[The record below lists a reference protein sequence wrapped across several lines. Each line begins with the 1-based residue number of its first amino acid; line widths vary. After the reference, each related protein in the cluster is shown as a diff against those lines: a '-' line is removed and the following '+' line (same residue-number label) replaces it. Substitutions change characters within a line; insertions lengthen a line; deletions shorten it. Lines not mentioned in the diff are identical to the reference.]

1 MENRHQ
7 LRVGDRDIITRQA
20 IIEWQENAPWIDMR
34 QVEQDLI
41 ISRALTAIYSDE
53 YLASRLAFRGG
64 TALHRIYFSPPA
76 RYSEDI
82 DLVQIVEEPI
92 GRTLDTLRKALDFLG
107 KPAILQKKN
116 NNTLVFRTVST
127 YPPETPLKLKI
138 EINCNEHFTVH
149 GYVKVPYGMSGTWY
163 SGNCDLVTF
172 SLDELIGTKIRALY
186 QRRKGRDLFDLYQAA
201 VAKDTNP
208 DNAVFCFKKYIAF
221 SDLNVPTGKEY
232 LINLEKKM
240 NNRLFVSDTEGISR
254 TGIEYI
260 PIQAFDIVKSTF
272 IDRI

>member
-1 MENRHQ
+1 M
-7 LRVGDRDIITRQA
+7 ITRQA
-20 IIEWQENAPWIDMR
+20 IIEWQEYAPWLNMH

-41 ISRALTAIYSDE
+41 ISRALLAIYSDG

-64 TALHRIYFSPPA
+64 TALHRIYFSHPA

-92 GRTLDTLRKALDFLG
+92 GKVLDCIREVLGFLG

-116 NNTLVFRTVST
+116 NNTLVFRIAST

-149 GYVKVPYGMSGTWY
+149 GFVKVPYEMSNTWN
-163 SGNCDLVTF
+163 SGNCNLVTF
-172 SLDELIGTKIRALY
+172 CLDEMIGTKIRALY

-201 VAKDTNP
+201 LMQDINP
-208 DNAVFCFKKYIAF
+208 DDAVLCFKKYIAF
-221 SDLNVPTGKEY
+221 SEMSIPTGKEY
-232 LINLEKKM
+232 LINLEKKI
-240 NNRLFVSDTEGISR
+240 NNRLFISDTDGILR
-254 TGIEYI
+254 PGIEYV
-260 PIQAFDIVKSTF
+260 PTYAFDVVKSTF

>member
-1 MENRHQ
+1 M
-7 LRVGDRDIITRQA
+7 ITRQA
-20 IIEWQENAPWIDMR
+20 IIEWQEYAPWVDMH

-41 ISRALTAIYSDE
+41 ISRALLAIYSDG
-53 YLASRLAFRGG
+53 YLATRLAFRGG

-92 GRTLDTLRKALDFLG
+92 GRVLDSLREVLGYLG
-107 KPAILQKKN
+107 KPTILQKKN
-116 NNTLVFRTVST
+116 NNTLIFRAAST

-138 EINCNEHFTVH
+138 EINCSEHFTVH
-149 GYVKVPYGMSGTWY
+149 GLVKVPYVMSNTWY
-163 SGNCDLVTF
+163 SGNCSLVTF
-172 SLDELIGTKIRALY
+172 CLDELIGTKIRALY

-201 VAKDTNP
+201 LMRDTNP
-208 DNAVFCFKKYIAF
+208 DKAVLCFKQYIAF
-221 SDLNVPTGKEY
+221 SKMNIPTGKEY

-240 NNRLFVSDTEGISR
+240 NNRLFTSDTDGILR
-254 TGIEYI
+254 PGIAYD
-260 PIQAFDIVKSTF
+260 PTQAFDAVKSTF